1 MKLSVACNFEDELID
16 GLRPYPVYEVFGKL
30 TSDYFGGGRPSF
42 YLPEVNRARLAA
54 FVRRAHAA
62 GIGFNYLLNASAMG
76 NLEFTREGQHEMES
90 LLAWLDDVGVDSVTV
105 ANVFFLRLIKQR
117 YPRLRVRV
125 SSHRFTDTPRKVRF
139 WAENGAD
146 CIVISEVNIHRE
158 FRVLEAMKRAAG
170 AVELQLI
177 VNNWCRTDCAI
188 AGNHAVGL
196 SAASQGSSTGFPLDY
211 CSIICNRIR
220 LKEPVNYLR
229 ANWIRPED
237 LHRYEALGYD
247 NFKIV
252 ERNTPT
258 SILLQRVHAYANR
271 RHDGNLLDLVQNYSY
286 PEEAF
291 GPKAKDAYSMRRM
304 LKYFARPGAVNSVKF
319 AKVVEMGRVANLL
332 FPRRGPNPVYIDN
345 RALDGYLD
353 RFVER
358 GCQDRDCASCGY
370 CEQWAARVVHIDP
383 SWRRRMEAIYDDL
396 IAEIDDGSLWEPYT
410 RTAGELAGRLMR
422 QWWTGPDGIDPEP
435 EVPPAE

>member
-1 MKLSVACNFEDELID
+1 MRLSVACNFDNALID

-30 TSDYFGGGRPSF
+30 TTDYFGGGRPSF
-42 YLPEVNRARLAA
+42 YLPEVNRARLTA
-54 FVRRAHAA
+54 FVRRTHAA

-76 NLEFTREGQHEMES
+76 NLEFTREGQRKMDA
-90 LLAWLDDVGVDSVTV
+90 LLEWLDEIRVDSVTV

-146 CIVISEVNIHRE
+146 CIVVSEVNIHRE
-158 FRVLEAMKRAAG
+158 FRVLEAMKQAAG
-170 AVELQLI
+170 SADLQLI

-196 SAASQGSSTGFPLDY
+196 SAASQRNSAGFPLDY
-211 CSIICNRIR
+211 CSIVCNRIR

-237 LHRYEALGYD
+237 LYMYEELGYD

-258 SILLQRVHAYANR
+258 SILLNRVHAYSNR
-271 RHDGNLLDLVQNYSY
+271 RYDGNLMDLVQNYAY

-291 GPKAKDAYSMRRM
+291 GEKAKDAYSVRR
-304 LKYFARPGAVNSVKF
+304 LFKYFARPGMVNGVKF
-319 AKVVEMGRVANLL
+319 AKVVEMGKTASML

-345 RALDGYLD
+345 RALDGYFE
-353 RFVER
+353 RFRER

-370 CEQWAARVVHIDP
+370 CTQWATRVVHIDP
-383 SWRRRMEAIYDDL
+383 EWRRRMEAIYDDL
-396 IAEIDDGSLWEPYT
+396 LNEIDNGSFWEPYV
-410 RTAGELAGRLMR
+410 RTAGDLAGRMVRRWLD
-422 QWWTGPDGIDPEP
+422 TPDAAHGAP
-435 EVPPAE
+435 EVDPAE